1 MQWNDRPPG
10 DLDEELTVELTIR
23 PHPGPVSGRGSRPA
37 DPGRARPRHD
47 GVDRTPGTGPEAG
60 GGSGQI
66 APALVGGASAL
77 GETSEAGEA
86 KARLRARL
94 LVQRRASVALRRGS
108 LSRSDASRLANR
120 IQRLPEVEAARCVA
134 AYVGLPG
141 EPDTAELLDRLLA
154 RGVRVLLPALRA
166 DLDLDFREHVGT
178 LVPGALGTREPPA
191 AAPRGVL
198 AEADVVIIP
207 ALAVDRTGRRLG
219 RGGGSYDRVLARVG
233 ADVPVIAVLHDQEVL
248 DEIPMES
255 HDHNVKIIITPSRT
269 LRCEPTDGTGEHLGP
284 STS

>member
-10 DLDEELTVELTIR
+10 DLNEELTVELTIR
-23 PHPGPVSGRGSRPA
+23 PHPGPVSELGSRPA
-37 DPGRARPRHD
+37 DPGRARPRHG
-47 GVDRTPGTGPEAG
+47 GVDRTPGGCP
-60 GGSGQI
+60 
-66 APALVGGASAL
+66 
-77 GETSEAGEA
+77 EAGEA

-94 LVQRRASVALRRGS
+94 LIQRRASMALRRGS

-207 ALAVDRTGRRLG
+207 ALAVDRAGRRLG
-219 RGGGSYDRVLARVG
+219 HGGGSYDRVLARVG

-248 DEIPMES
+248 DEVPTES